1 MEVPGG
7 LLKTTLKRG
16 CWSGTLVVGCLEGGG
31 GGGWVVK

>member
-31 GGGWVVK
+31 AVGW